1 MHRTAGLQQRDLPVR
16 AFGVGPARGTRGA
29 AAFRILLASVLF
41 AAAGC
46 GEGDGIEGRDYVL
59 EFQVTTA
66 ARIGALQL
74 EVTHLGDSGGFIGRG
89 DAVDCDA
96 LVDALV
102 ASNYD
107 GERTAKIGLINL
119 QGIVTPAPI
128 MRCGFRTRESLS
140 PADFQIQVVDAST
153 PGGDQ
158 IDPPPTVRMIVFG
171 ASEEI
176 GENEDDEDEDQEVEE
191 GTVAVDGN

>member
-1 MHRTAGLQQRDLPVR
+1 VR

-89 DAVDCDA
+89 DAVDCEA
-96 LVDALV
+96 LVDALI
-102 ASNYD
+102 AANYF

-119 QGIVTPAPI
+119 QGIPTPAPVV
-128 MRCGFRTRESLS
+128 RCGFRTRESLS
-140 PADFQIQVVDAST
+140 PADFLVEVVDAST
-153 PGGDQ
+153 PGGDA
-158 IDPPPTVRMIVFG
+158 IDPPPTVQVVVSD
-171 ASEEI
+171 ASQDDR
-176 GENEDDEDEDQEVEE
+176 EDRERAEDATID
-191 GTVAVDGN
+191 TDD